1 VLRAKESRK
10 QLVLIFVFIRFHPT
24 SNRTSKILLKE
35 IIANPPDTIRIAL
48 EQAKNPHRM
57 VINHHAYKQSDRRW
71 MLKDGST
78 PRSAAWDYPYRT
90 WTGQETPSHKS
101 TKQKFV

>member
-1 VLRAKESRK
+1 
-10 QLVLIFVFIRFHPT
+10 
-24 SNRTSKILLKE
+24 LLKE
-35 IIANPPDTIRIAL
+35 IIANPPDTIHIAL

-57 VINHHAYKQSDRRW
+57 VINHHAYKQSGRRW
-71 MLKDGST
+71 MKKMGALYGLLGI